1 MKSKKKSFFIAV
13 CVLPAFIL
21 YVIFGLY
28 PCLQSIK
35 MAFYKWSG
43 LSPNVEFVGLKNFIT
58 LFNDD
63 KVWQAFGNNIILL
76 AIVPLITMSLSLL
89 FAYGITK
96 MKFKEKDFYRVVF
109 FFPNVLSLVVISILF
124 MFIYHPTL
132 GIMNSFLN
140 FVGLGSIAK
149 VWLGDS
155 KTVLWA
161 ISIAMVWQAA
171 GYYMVLYTTAMEGVP
186 NHLYEAAVLDGASHW
201 VQFRKITLPLIWE
214 VMRVTIIFNIIGV
227 FNGSFAF
234 VNIMTKGGP
243 DNSSNILSVYMY
255 WQAFEQGNFGYAM
268 AIGILILA
276 ISLSLAFLAN
286 KLTQRETIQY

>member
-1 MKSKKKSFFIAV
+1 MKSKNKNLFILI
-13 CVLPAFIL
+13 CVLPTFIL
-21 YVIFGLY
+21 YATFGLF
-28 PCLQSIK
+28 PALRSIV

-43 LSPNVEFVGLKNFIT
+43 LSPNIEFVGLKNFVT
-58 LFNDD
+58 LINDD
-63 KVWQAFGNNIILL
+63 KVWQAFGNNIVLL

-89 FAYGITK
+89 FAYAITK
-96 MKFKEKDFYRVVF
+96 MKFKEKDFYRIVF

-124 MFIYHPTL
+124 MFVYHPSL
-132 GIMNSFLN
+132 GIVNSFLKAI
-140 FVGLGSIAK
+140 GLDGLTR

-155 KTVLWA
+155 KSVLWA
-161 ISIAMVWQAA
+161 ISIAMVWQAV
-171 GYYMVLYTTAMEGVP
+171 GYYMVLYSTSMAGIP
-186 NHLYEAAVLDGASHW
+186 KHLYEAATLDGASHW

-268 AIGILILA
+268 AIGILILVIA
-276 ISLSLAFLAN
+276 LSLAFLAN
-286 KLTQRETIQY
+286 RMTKRDTIQY